1 MTATA
6 NSATARKAL
15 RPALL
20 VPVAAL
26 LLGLGLH
33 LADSGLDHLPWA
45 FQIGLSA
52 AIIALLFWTVFAA
65 LGHAEAVAHQLGEPR
80 GTLLLTLAVTV
91 IEASVIVSV
100 MLHGKPNPAV
110 AREAVFS
117 TVMLVCTGLVGVC
130 LFLGGLRYKA
140 QDHKRQGTSALLSI
154 VIALSVL
161 ILVLPSHM
169 VAGTPGAFWPV
180 QLLFVGTMCLLLYG
194 SFVYMQITRYRE
206 DFLDEATDGSAAPHA
221 FAHDLKKSLVLLAMG
236 LVGIVL
242 LAEHVAAVLEAWLG
256 ALHLEQTDAIIGAFI
271 ATLVLLP
278 ETVSAIRAAL
288 RNELQRSLNIALG
301 SACATIG
308 LTFPI
313 VAMASLLTGHPLTL
327 GLAHGDSVLLL
338 LALAISIVSFGSGRT
353 NILTGLV
360 HLVVFVAF
368 LLLIAVP

>member
-1 MTATA
+1 MTAMA
-6 NSATARKAL
+6 NNATARKLL

-20 VPVAAL
+20 VPIAAL

-33 LADSGLDHLPWA
+33 LADEGLDHLPWA
-45 FQIGLSA
+45 FQISLSA
-52 AIIALLFWTVFAA
+52 AVIAILFWTVFAA
-65 LGHAEAVAHQLGEPR
+65 LGHAEAAAHRLGEPR

-100 MLHGKPNPAV
+100 MLHGKPNPAA

-117 TVMLVCTGLVGVC
+117 TVMIVCAGVVGVC
-130 LFLGGLRYKA
+130 LLLGGWRYKA
-140 QDHKRQGTSALLSI
+140 QDHKRQGTSALLSV

-161 ILVLPSHM
+161 TLVLPSHM
-169 VAGTPGAFWPV
+169 VAGTPGAFRPI
-180 QLLFVGTMCLLLYG
+180 QLLFVSTMCLLLYS
-194 SFVYMQITRYRE
+194 SFVYMQITCYRE
-206 DFLDEATDGSAAPHA
+206 DFLDEAPSGSPAPHSSIYG
-221 FAHDLKKSLVLLAMG
+221 LKGSLTLLAVG
-236 LVGIVL
+236 LAGIVL

-256 ALHLEQTDAIIGAFI
+256 ALHLEQTDAVVGAFI

-308 LTFPI
+308 LTFPV

-338 LALAISIVSFGSGRT
+338 LALAISIVSFGNART
-353 NILTGLV
+353 NMLTGLV

>member
-1 MTATA
+1 MTATE
-6 NSATARKAL
+6 NDATARKVL

-26 LLGLGLH
+26 FLGIGLH
-33 LADSGLDHLPWA
+33 LADGGLERLPWA

-52 AIIALLFWTVFAA
+52 AIIAFLFWTVFAT
-65 LGHAEAVAHQLGEPR
+65 LGHAEAAAHQLGEPR

-117 TVMLVCTGLVGVC
+117 TVMIVCAGVVGTC
-130 LFLGGLRYKA
+130 LLLGALRYKA
-140 QDHKRQGTSALLSI
+140 QDHKRQGASALLSV

-161 ILVLPSHM
+161 ILVLPGHM
-169 VAGTPGAFWPV
+169 VAGTPGAFRPF
-180 QLLFVGTMCLLLYG
+180 QLVFVSAMCLLLYG
-194 SFVYMQITRYRE
+194 SFVYMQMTWYRE
-206 DFLDEATDGSAAPHA
+206 DFLDDTVVSSATPQASAHGLRES
-221 FAHDLKKSLVLLAMG
+221 FVLLAMG

-256 ALHLEQTDAIIGAFI
+256 ALHLAQTDAIVGAFI
-271 ATLVLLP
+271 AILVLMP

-288 RNELQRSLNIALG
+288 QNEPQRSLNVALG
-301 SACATIG
+301 SACATTG
-308 LTFPI
+308 LTFPV

-327 GLAHGDSVLLL
+327 GLAHGDIVLLV
-338 LALAISIVSFGSGRT
+338 LALAISIVSFGNGRT
-353 NILTGLV
+353 NMLTGLV
-360 HLVVFVAF
+360 HLVVFLAF